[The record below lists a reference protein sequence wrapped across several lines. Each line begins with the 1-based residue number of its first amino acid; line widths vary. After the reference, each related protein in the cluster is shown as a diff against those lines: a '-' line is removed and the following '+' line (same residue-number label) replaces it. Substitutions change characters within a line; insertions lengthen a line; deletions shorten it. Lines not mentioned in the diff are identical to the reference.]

1 MDTTDTIRVVGG
13 GTISAI
19 LSIADIDQ
27 VVAVVVGLVT
37 IAYLVGCIIKKRLE
51 IVHLREIMHR
61 EAEKILREKAEQ
73 MLKGD

>member
-1 MDTTDTIRVVGG
+1 MDTTDTIRVAGG